1 MHYWNDLGSM
11 ITLRQIEALQ
21 WIVMLGTFDR
31 AARRLGLTQSA
42 ISKRIHELEA
52 ATGITLFD
60 RSGRGAHLTP
70 EGGRVLAM
78 GREMLSMRERIVQ
91 IGTQNSRPRRLVR
104 LGITELTAL
113 TWLPRLMGALRASGS
128 ADIDIKPEVGL
139 SRHLFRE
146 LVHGNL
152 DLIVI
157 PEVFSDPAVSSIRLA
172 EVHNAWMASPQ
183 LVTKQKTYSLE
194 ELRALTILLQGL
206 DSGSGAYY
214 DRWLKKTGAIF
225 ERVLL
230 SNSLIA
236 LVGLVVAGLGITY
249 LPTLSFSRMVD
260 EGKLMIVPTKLVL
273 PPVPY
278 AAMMSNARKDNAC
291 DEIVLLMEKSCDFSS
306 QYQL

>member
-1 MHYWNDLGSM
+1 MSHWNEFGSM
-11 ITLRQIEALQ
+11 VTLRQIEALQ
-21 WIVMLGTFDR
+21 WIVILGTFDR
-31 AARRLGLTQSA
+31 AAKRLGITQSA
-42 ISKRIHELEA
+42 ISKRIHELEV

-60 RSGRGAHLTP
+60 RSGRGANLTP

-78 GREMLSMRERIVQ
+78 GREMLSMREKIMQ
-91 IGTQNSRPRRLVR
+91 IGTQTSRPRRLVR

-113 TWLPRLMGALRASGS
+113 TWLPRLMSAVRASGS
-128 ADIDIKPEVGL
+128 TDIDIRPEVGL
-139 SRHLFRE
+139 ARYLFRE
-146 LVHGNL
+146 LVNGNL

-183 LVTKQKTYSLE
+183 LVAKQKTYSLK
-194 ELRALTILLQGL
+194 ELRAMTILLQDL

-214 DRWLKKTGAIF
+214 DRWLNRTGATF
-225 ERVLL
+225 ESVLS

-249 LPTLSFSRMVD
+249 LPTLGFSRLVE
-260 EGKLMIVPTKLVL
+260 EGKLMIVPTNPIL

-278 AAMMSNARKDNAC
+278 AAMSSNARKDNTC
-291 DEIVLLMEKSCDFSS
+291 DEIVLLMERSCDFSS